1 MAYTPVTI
9 LDGNSA
15 SKSMGAFQ
23 DANSVNYPAWTLDN
37 MIPTYRAGALFTP
50 TATGAVTLFT
60 IKGSATKT
68 VRITRIG
75 VSYVA
80 TDEAGSIMSVQRT
93 SALGAGGTEV
103 SPTVAELD
111 TGTAAATAVVS
122 HWTST
127 LKAAGTGVGGPL
139 SVQMVNGQLVALTAL
154 VAPCQMAMLFPEGG
168 SGGQSIV
175 LRGTSDFI
183 EVQNLLPT
191 NLSAATQLG
200 YFVEWRED
208 AS

>member
-1 MAYTPVTI
+1 MAYAPVTI

-23 DANSVNYPAWTLDN
+23 DANSVNYPSMTLDTQ
-37 MIPTYRAGALFTP
+37 IPTYRAGALFTP
-50 TATGAVTLFT
+50 TATAAVTVIT
-60 IKGSATKT
+60 VQGSATKT

-80 TDEAGSIMSVQRT
+80 TDEAGCILSLQRA
-93 SALGAGGTEV
+93 SALGAGGTQV

-111 TGTAAATAVVS
+111 TSTAAATAVVS

-127 LKAAGTGVGGPL
+127 AKAAGTGVGGPI
-139 SVQMVNGQLVALTAL
+139 STQIVCGQLVALTAH
-154 VAPCQMAMLFPEGG
+154 VHSVQMATLFPEN
-168 SGGQSIV
+168 SWGGQAIV
-175 LRGTSDFI
+175 LRGTSDYLEI
-183 EVQNLLPT
+183 NNLLPT
-191 NLSAATQLG
+191 NLSAGTQLA